1 MISIFGCKD
10 KQKNPNLYNFIEKY
24 LIFNEIIA
32 NFAPE
37 NGNFYKLF
45 S

>member
-10 KQKNPNLYNFIEKY
+10 KQKKLNLRNFIAKN

-32 NFAPE
+32 NFAAE
-37 NGNFYKLF
+37 KR
-45 S
+45 